1 MTIIWII
8 GLVLFVFFG
17 LIVFVGSPYVPSRRR
32 DIERAFSE
40 LYTLSSKDTVVD
52 LGSGDGVVLRI
63 AVGKGARAFGVELNP
78 LLVGIS
84 RILSWGNARLQVQ
97 FGDIHTVPFPPESTL
112 VYMFPNTKDVARLT
126 KRCETEAARLGRRL
140 YVMSYGTE
148 FPRLTPVK
156 TQGAYHLY
164 QTSPLQRI

>member
-8 GLVLFVFFG
+8 GLALFVFFG

-40 LYTLSSKDTVVD
+40 LYALSSKDTVVD

-63 AVGKGARAFGVELNP
+63 AARKGAKGFGIELN
-78 LLVGIS
+78 LLLIGIS
-84 RILSWGNARLQVQ
+84 RLLSRGNTRLRFQL
-97 FGDIHTVPFPPESTL
+97 GDIHAIPFPPESTL

-126 KRCETEAARLGRRL
+126 KRCEAEAARLGRRL

-156 TQGAYHLY
+156 NLGAYHLY
-164 QTSPLQRI
+164 QTSPLQ